1 MKEEKMAKEA
11 KNVKNGEKTEAGFE
25 ERLGELEAI
34 AARLEK
40 DDVPLEEALALYE
53 RGMTIH
59 RACEKIL
66 NEAKL
71 RIERLAKEEEIA

>member
-1 MKEEKMAKEA
+1 MAKEA
-11 KNVKNGEKTEAGFE
+11 KGGKPEEKTETGFE

-34 AARLEK
+34 AVRLEK

-71 RIERLAKEEEIA
+71 RIERLVRNDE

>member
-1 MKEEKMAKEA
+1 MAKETKEA
-11 KNVKNGEKTEAGFE
+11 KAAKPAEGESFE
-25 ERLGELEAI
+25 QRLKELEEI

-40 DDVPLEEALALYE
+40 DDVPLEEAITLYE

-66 NEAKL
+66 GEAKL
-71 RIERLAKEEEIA
+71 RIERLAGGGE